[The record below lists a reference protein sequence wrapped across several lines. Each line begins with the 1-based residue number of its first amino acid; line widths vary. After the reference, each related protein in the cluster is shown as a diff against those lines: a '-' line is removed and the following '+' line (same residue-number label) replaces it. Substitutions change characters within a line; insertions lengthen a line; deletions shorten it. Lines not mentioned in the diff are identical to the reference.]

1 MSLILVIVVSA
12 QRILSR
18 LCSLAQCGMPLMT
31 PRERHDMK
39 YIIGV
44 AVLLVVILLLYIGVT
59 AAPLP

>member
-1 MSLILVIVVSA
+1 
-12 QRILSR
+12 
-18 LCSLAQCGMPLMT
+18 MT